1 MHGKVKAGVRGI
13 ALALLVVL
21 AFVCVPKVA
30 YAVDLYAPKSIRS
43 LKNGSTIT
51 MYIGDAKGYNPTG
64 AASAWDK
71 KSVISQVSQTYVAK
85 LGSVKDATQ
94 TNYPKVMAYS
104 YSSTYDNKDYL
115 CIHGYQPGKSKVTW
129 TYNGKEYK
137 INVVVKRY
145 TCPVSRLK
153 IGSTSYL
160 SKVKKDSRIRGAL
173 NKIGNKKVS
182 VKAAPGW
189 TIQGIYVVHVNY
201 QKDMIGTWKKIKN
214 GTVIPKKY
222 NNIEIVMQN
231 KANKGVRSLYATL

>member
-1 MHGKVKAGVRGI
+1 MYGKAKASVRGI
-13 ALALLVVL
+13 ALAIFVVL
-21 AFVCVPKVA
+21 AFVCVPRAA
-30 YAVDLYAPKSIRS
+30 YAVTPNPQKSITS

-64 AASAWDK
+64 AVSAWDK
-71 KSVISQVSQTYVAK
+71 KSVISQVSQTYTAK

-94 TNYPKVMAYS
+94 TNFPKVNAYS

-115 CIHGYQPGKSKVTW
+115 CIRGYQPGKSKVTW
-129 TYNGKEYK
+129 TYNGKKYK
-137 INVVVKRY
+137 ITVVVKKY

-153 IGSTSYL
+153 IGNTSYL

-214 GTVIPKKY
+214 GTVIPKKC
-222 NNIEIVMQN
+222 NTIEIVMQN
-231 KANKGVRSLYATL
+231 KSNKGVRSLYATL